1 MPDNLQAFE
10 IDYKDVEKKYDK
22 FNKDIA
28 DAFGADSVE
37 AFKKTGDLDFEQLIS
52 KFKIAGV
59 DFIEV
64 NQIRKFAIA
73 KHENY
78 IQYPERR
85 YAIVQDE
92 KGKVKFYEINYTTG
106 DFDHAEEINQAEFEN
121 FGIPTYLKDNDV
133 TKKMLGDDALPREL
147 KDYLSKDREK
157 QKFEYDGNNKE
168 FKKIKKSETDDKSDK
183 HADDVIKAPETKLYE
198 GNAKIMIDKIFEDDG
213 YTGSVGNEGQPSD
226 LAEQPTR
233 ERVLEIPEEVL
244 DFAEMLKDQA
254 ELPSET
260 IARIIAKDS
269 KFKNWFQTKYNGTEH
284 DLMMELEE
292 ILDSEIDE
300 SHPGNDQLT
309 DYVTDNALETGAK
322 NPDGSPAVQIKYQ
335 GKTITG
341 KDKQD
346 LYNQISGNVPVP
358 K

>member
-92 KGKVKFYEINYTTG
+92 KGKVKFYEINFPYSLST
-106 DFDHAEEINQAEFEN
+106 N
-121 FGIPTYLKDNDV
+121 F
-133 TKKMLGDDALPREL
+133 
-147 KDYLSKDREK
+147 LSKGTPCSN
-157 QKFEYDGNNKE
+157 QSQIYFTFINMKE
-168 FKKIKKSETDDKSDK
+168 GD
-183 HADDVIKAPETKLYE
+183 
-198 GNAKIMIDKIFEDDG
+198 
-213 YTGSVGNEGQPSD
+213 
-226 LAEQPTR
+226 
-233 ERVLEIPEEVL
+233 
-244 DFAEMLKDQA
+244 
-254 ELPSET
+254 
-260 IARIIAKDS
+260 
-269 KFKNWFQTKYNGTEH
+269 TE
-284 DLMMELEE
+284 
-292 ILDSEIDE
+292 
-300 SHPGNDQLT
+300 
-309 DYVTDNALETGAK
+309 
-322 NPDGSPAVQIKYQ
+322 
-335 GKTITG
+335 
-341 KDKQD
+341 
-346 LYNQISGNVPVP
+346 
-358 K
+358 